1 MCGLELA
8 SHGESVKMFGTPS
21 IEPVK
26 FGDIV
31 GLECGHRIHC
41 VCLTHWINVAPA
53 PTCPMCRAI
62 TTWRPTLRDQQYLHH
77 VLKRGWGMLDKSEQR
92 AIAWAWIAVAIASLC
107 DPLWFGFISCILTVL
122 TPPMLWSSTF
132 PMINALQTRITG
144 GPPGLRVCIFVTL
157 GLAWTLAVLVNHS
170 ARESHWDI

>member
-1 MCGLELA
+1 
-8 SHGESVKMFGTPS
+8 
-21 IEPVK
+21 
-26 FGDIV
+26 
-31 GLECGHRIHC
+31 
-41 VCLTHWINVAPA
+41 
-53 PTCPMCRAI
+53 
-62 TTWRPTLRDQQYLHH
+62 
-77 VLKRGWGMLDKSEQR
+77 MLDKSEQR